1 MPDVTYTP
9 HYPAGWDDSPATDT
23 PIVAAALDTIDAG
36 ITAATEQANA
46 GLDAANAETARA
58 EAAEALKAPLASPAF
73 TGTPAAPTA
82 SALAG
87 STQVATTAYADAAV
101 AVETSRAGTAEAL
114 KAPLASPALTG
125 SPTAPTQTAGD
136 TTTKIA
142 TDAFVAAAV
151 AAETTRAGTAEA
163 LLAPLAS
170 PALTGSPTAPT
181 RTALTSSTGIATTAY
196 ADAAVAVETSRA
208 GTAEALLAPKASPAF
223 TGAPTAP
230 TAAALTASTQLA
242 TTAYAD
248 SAVAAETSRAG
259 AAEAL
264 KAPLASPALTG
275 TPTAPTAAPLASTTQ
290 LATTAY
296 ADSAVGVEKARAL
309 AAETL
314 ALLKSANLSDLA
326 NAATA
331 RTNLGLGSA
340 ATQPSSAFDASGAAA
355 AETTRALAAEA
366 LLLPLAGGTM
376 SGAIA
381 MGSHKVTGLTDGS
394 GAQDAAAFGQLP
406 VLAAADTSVVVAG
419 TATAPTVRTGTLD
432 VIAAQHAAAADW
444 SNNSHKITSLLN
456 GSGAQDAATFGQIPV
471 VEGTAANIQ
480 PSPGTRTL
488 GANGKWADSG
498 HIHGQPSM
506 VAPTGLTGAVAASRY
521 AGATT
526 SGAPSSGTFAA
537 GDFVAD
543 QSGTIWVCVTA
554 GTPGTWTAL
563 SAVNEAFQQYGYL
576 GYTYDPAITSG
587 GAALGAS
594 GTITLCKIPW
604 PVTRAITNI
613 VVCLIAGGTLTAGQN
628 FAGIIDSTGARQGVT
643 ADQSSVWNAAG
654 TAPKVMAVS
663 GGPVTVAGA
672 GPGGF
677 IYVSLLWN
685 GSVSPQFYK
694 SVANAA
700 AVINGSLP
708 AASLRT
714 ALNSS
719 GNTSIP
725 SSLTLSSST
734 AATNLIFAAVS

>member
-151 AAETTRAGTAEA
+151 AAETARAGTAEA

-432 VIAAQHAAAADW
+432 VVAAQHPAAADW

-456 GSGAQDAATFGQIPV
+456 GSAAQDAAAFGQIPLADS
-471 VEGTAANIQ
+471 TAADIQ
-480 PSPGTRTL
+480 PLGTRAAGSSALWPKADHVHSNTVS
-488 GANGKWADSG
+488 NGINPATSG
-498 HIHGQPSM
+498 FTAFG
-506 VAPTGLTGAVAASRY
+506 TGGVVNVINS
-521 AGATT
+521 T
-526 SGAPSSGTFAA
+526 SGASITMVAGTFYYAA
-537 GDFVAD
+537 LYIPFNVTLTGF
-543 QSGTIWVCVTA
+543 QVTA
-554 GTPGTWTAL
+554 GTYTGSPSTDKWIVAL
-563 SAVNEAFQQYGYL
+563 WPIA
-576 GYTYDPAITSG
+576 G
-587 GAALGAS
+587 GAALANSSLS
-594 GTITLCKIPW
+594 GVTCPAQNTKQAFPFTG
-604 PVTRAITNI
+604 TRAVTGPGVFIFGLQSNGTTAKFLAFQNAVEGFIT
-613 VVCLIAGGTLTAGQN
+613 G
-628 FAGIIDSTGARQGVT
+628 S
-643 ADQSSVWNAAG
+643 
-654 TAPKVMAVS
+654 
-663 GGPVTVAGA
+663 VAGSF
-672 GPGGF
+672 GT
-677 IYVSLLWN
+677 VL
-685 GSVSPQFYK
+685 
-694 SVANAA
+694 
-700 AVINGSLP
+700 
-708 AASLRT
+708 
-714 ALNSS
+714 
-719 GNTSIP
+719 
-725 SSLTLSSST
+725 SLTPASTYTVNLGPFASSY
-734 AATNLIFAAVS
+734 